1 MNEQQ
6 AYQEG
11 LQNVLEKY
19 GRDITAAAK
28 DGKVDRLS
36 VVMMRFVVLPVFY
49 HVRLKT
55 IRF

>member
-19 GRDITAAAK
+19 GRDITAAAR
-28 DGKVDRLS
+28 DG
-36 VVMMRFVVLPVFY
+36 
-49 HVRLKT
+49 
-55 IRF
+55 